1 MYDGE
6 KRTVQ
11 LLCDNDMM
19 NTIVDRFGDDVMTRK
34 TDDQHFIADV
44 EVFVSPTF
52 FSWIF
57 AYDGA
62 ITITSPQDVMN
73 KYKKKVSETLKRI

>member
-1 MYDGE
+1 MYNGE
-6 KRTVQ
+6 ERTVQ

-19 NTIVDRFGDDVMTRK
+19 NTIVDRFGDDVVTRK
-34 TDDQHFIADV
+34 IDDHHFIADV

-57 AYDGA
+57 AYGGTIA
-62 ITITSPQDVMN
+62 IASPQDVMN
-73 KYKKKVSETLKRI
+73 EYKKKVSETFKRI

>member
-11 LLCDNDMM
+11 LLCANDMM
-19 NTIVDRFGDDVMTRK
+19 NTIVDRFGDDVVTQK
-34 TDDQHFIADV
+34 TDAHHFVAEV
-44 EVFVSPTF
+44 EVFISPTF

-62 ITITSPQDVMN
+62 ITIASPLDVMN
-73 KYKKKVSETLKRI
+73 EYKKKVSETLKRI